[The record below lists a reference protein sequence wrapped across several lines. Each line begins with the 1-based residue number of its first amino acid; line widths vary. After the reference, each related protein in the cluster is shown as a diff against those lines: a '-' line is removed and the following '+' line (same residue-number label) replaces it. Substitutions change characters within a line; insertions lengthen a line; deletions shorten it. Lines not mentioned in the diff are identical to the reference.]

1 MQQGFR
7 PPLVPTRFV
16 WPYGGQRVL
25 LCGSFTGWNDMIS
38 LSPCLDSQGNK
49 IFAVT
54 IRIPAGYHQFK
65 YIVDNEWRHD
75 DAQPFVPSPLG
86 PPNNC
91 ILVPAEGVSNSNQ
104 QAPAEHVLP
113 PGHGPSDIGREGP
126 MELDEPPS
134 PGLPGQ
140 GMPPPITQED
150 MTASRQMLQEF
161 LRKHTAYELL
171 PESGR
176 VTVLD
181 IDLPVQHAFYA
192 LFQQDIHVAPIWD
205 NGSSEFVGMVHPGD
219 FVRILYDLQRGMHNQ
234 ALSEAEV
241 ESHTLRKWRSRD
253 EANGNA
259 PRPFAYVGPD
269 SSLQQAGLLM
279 LKQNLEELPI
289 LASDHDPEDKC
300 LLHMARVSEIL
311 ASLSHH
317 FRHIVSALP
326 VLAQPLGALNVG
338 WWLPGKKQTDKQL
351 RTLQIGSPLTAA
363 LEILTGGHQPAVPIV
378 DAHGG
383 AVATY
388 SLEDITSLAR
398 DQLYL
403 RVQLEELTVRDA
415 LAYGGWD
422 VAAAESGNPNA
433 SNPSGGASGTQ
444 LKHCPTCTEKDTLRS
459 VLELL
464 AMPQV
469 KR

>member
-1 MQQGFR
+1 
-7 PPLVPTRFV
+7 
-16 WPYGGQRVL
+16 
-25 LCGSFTGWNDMIS
+25 
-38 LSPCLDSQGNK
+38 
-49 IFAVT
+49 
-54 IRIPAGYHQFK
+54 
-65 YIVDNEWRHD
+65 
-75 DAQPFVPSPLG
+75 
-86 PPNNC
+86 
-91 ILVPAEGVSNSNQ
+91 
-104 QAPAEHVLP
+104 
-113 PGHGPSDIGREGP
+113 

-300 LLHMARVSEIL
+300 LLHMARTYSIGL
-311 ASLSHH
+311 AG
-317 FRHIVSALP
+317 
-326 VLAQPLGALNVG
+326 LGATARGAKRGLVATGQEADGQATENLADRFAVDSCFG
-338 WWLPGKKQTDKQL
+338 DSYG
-351 RTLQIGSPLTAA
+351 RTPTGRPHCRCARSGGGDLLA
-363 LEILTGGHQPAVPIV
+363 GGHHVAGTGPALLEVVTLSRHVWQCGTPC
-378 DAHGG
+378 DAVCWC
-383 AVATY
+383 VAP
-388 SLEDITSLAR
+388 
-398 DQLYL
+398 

-415 LAYGGWD
+415 LAYGGWVSSD
-422 VAAAESGNPNA
+422 PYCRMTTVCIMPDRSWAPYLWRRMLRRRSPGTRTLPIQAAVR
-433 SNPSGGASGTQ
+433 Q
-444 LKHCPTCTEKDTLRS
+444 
-459 VLELL
+459 
-464 AMPQV
+464 
-469 KR
+469 